1 MVAVISMS
9 IHQYRLYLAVA
20 IYGVVFYR
28 STAFQAVCRYRR
40 YDSSLTQLHSSISK
54 ENTYIYTQLDNDD
67 KDSIDTINCHR
78 DLEHILHT
86 IERAAYLAGEIAL
99 STAGKIAVKDT
110 KANTR
115 DLVTESDV
123 ACQALIK
130 DIIVKEFPNDVFLGE
145 EGIDLSGDSSTAS
158 SDALKEALDIQSED
172 DKDEDRLLFVVDPI
186 GKLVIDESCFFIHL
200 CTDLCASSF

>member
-1 MVAVISMS
+1 MS
-9 IHQYRLYLAVA
+9 IHQYRLYLA

-54 ENTYIYTQLDNDD
+54 ENTYLYTQLDSDDD

-78 DLEHILHT
+78 DLEYVLHT
-86 IERAAYLAGEIAL
+86 IERAAYSAGEIAL

-110 KANTR
+110 KANAR

-123 ACQALIK
+123 ACQTLIK
-130 DIIVKEFPNDVFLGE
+130 DIILKDFPNDVFLGE
-145 EGIDLSGDSSTAS
+145 EGIHLSGDSSAAS
-158 SDALKEALDIQSED
+158 ADALKDALGIQIED
-172 DKDEDRLLFVVDPI
+172 DNEEDRLLFVVDPI
-186 GKLVIDESCFFIHL
+186 GK
-200 CTDLCASSF
+200 